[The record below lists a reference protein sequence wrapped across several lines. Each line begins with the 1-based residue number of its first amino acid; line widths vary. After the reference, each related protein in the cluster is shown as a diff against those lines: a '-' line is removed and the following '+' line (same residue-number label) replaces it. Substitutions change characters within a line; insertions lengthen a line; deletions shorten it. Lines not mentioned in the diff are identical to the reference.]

1 MYYTN
6 ENTDLY
12 ETSNITPEGANTNN
26 ETISVVRAKAN
37 SNAQEIKGMVKAD
50 VNFVVPTGV
59 MVSAGIDNYK
69 EGASGILSITDESLD
84 VEIAPFANKRIAT
97 VKGTLTNNNTNPIS
111 NVCILGRFPSQGNKK

>member
-37 SNAQEIKGMVKAD
+37 SNAQEIKGMVKD
-50 VNFVVPTGV
+50 
-59 MVSAGIDNYK
+59 
-69 EGASGILSITDESLD
+69 
-84 VEIAPFANKRIAT
+84 
-97 VKGTLTNNNTNPIS
+97 GTLYFVNGT
-111 NVCILGRFPSQGNKK
+111 CGRKRYYLFIFSWC

>member
-69 EGASGILSITDESLD
+69 EGAQEYYQLQMSLQMQ
-84 VEIAPFANKRIAT
+84 KQHHL
-97 VKGTLTNNNTNPIS
+97 LTKEQQQ
-111 NVCILGRFPSQGNKK
+111 LKEH

>member
-1 MYYTN
+1 
-6 ENTDLY
+6 
-12 ETSNITPEGANTNN
+12 
-26 ETISVVRAKAN
+26 
-37 SNAQEIKGMVKAD
+37 
-50 VNFVVPTGV
+50 

-111 NVCILGRFPSQGNKK
+111 NVCILGRFPSQGNKKIDSTDDLGNTTTFSVSKAISVLGMDTSKIEVYYSEKNRCK